1 MYVDAL
7 LLFSNSQSI
16 TTGSENGINSSN
28 SVDLGAA
35 GKSLGTG
42 EDLYVVVVCKTAMT
56 SAGDTCSVKLITDDN
71 DGLNSPAVIATL
83 GQFPALSAIGAKVV
97 AKLPPS
103 NSYQRY
109 IGLQY
114 LAGGSGPLETGAF
127 TAFLTNGAQLNKLY
141 ANGFSISGS

>member
-7 LLFSNSQSI
+7 ALFSNSQTV
-16 TTGSENGINSSN
+16 TTGSENGVNATS
-28 SVDLGAA
+28 SVDLGIANRDI
-35 GKSLGTG
+35 GTG
-42 EDLYVVVVCKTAMT
+42 EDLYVVVIVKTAT
-56 SAGDTCSVKLITDDN
+56 TGAGDTCDVKLITDDN

-83 GQFPALSAIGAKVV
+83 GQFGANSAIGTKIV